1 MTFLKYK
8 VLEESYN
15 IILTLCRLNDNI
27 TKQEMVLSRGGVTAD
42 TVLFGKYRLDRVI
55 GKGRTGTVWLA
66 VHLGLEEYRAIKQVS
81 KAAVGYEAFH
91 REALI
96 LKSLRHPAIP
106 IVYDLEE
113 DQNFLYLIQEYIK
126 GDSLYALIQN
136 QGVISEAE
144 AVRYGVQICALV
156 EFLHFAGEKPILF
169 LDLQPKNLIICGG
182 IVKIIDFGQASF
194 AEHCTHQ
201 SARYGTVGCA
211 APEQYT
217 SGQILDIRT
226 DVYAIGAVL
235 SYMVSGKPGMA
246 QDVGSGISDGLR
258 AIIGKCME
266 VDRKKRFRTAEE
278 LGRRLEGLAQAGI
291 ECQNRIKNPIPS
303 LAVAVVGSREGTGPT
318 HLSLALCGYLKRAGF
333 RAVYEEHNVS
343 GHIRRLAERYGSRA
357 DKHGLF
363 HIRGLLLKPWY
374 GSAVALDQP
383 EAGIVVRD
391 YGTGWQELS
400 AGAKAERLAVLM
412 VAGAGL
418 WEQEDCM
425 QMLKSLGPLWDSPR
439 FEAAA
444 LVWRSPE
451 GVRGFRP
458 DRKKLPPGT
467 RRFAEPFFSDPFCP
481 GAQGGEFL
489 KELWDALA
497 GGRTGKR
504 SWLKRCLIGG
514 KAFFAAKDR
523 IQDSAE
529 SSASSE
535 PGEGQG

>member
-1 MTFLKYK
+1 M
-8 VLEESYN
+8 
-15 IILTLCRLNDNI
+15 
-27 TKQEMVLSRGGVTAD
+27 
-42 TVLFGKYRLDRVI
+42 
-55 GKGRTGTVWLA
+55 
-66 VHLGLEEYRAIKQVS
+66 
-81 KAAVGYEAFH
+81 
-91 REALI
+91 
-96 LKSLRHPAIP
+96 
-106 IVYDLEE
+106 
-113 DQNFLYLIQEYIK
+113 
-126 GDSLYALIQN
+126 YALIQN

-217 SGQILDIRT
+217 SDQILDIRT

-246 QDVGSGISDGLR
+246 QGEESGISDGLR
-258 AIIGKCME
+258 AIIGTCME
-266 VDRKKRFRTAEE
+266 VDREKRFRSAGE
-278 LGRRLEGLAQAGI
+278 LERRLEALPLAGNDHR
-291 ECQNRIKNPIPS
+291 NRTNKAIPS
-303 LAVAVVGSREGTGPT
+303 LVVAVVGSREGTGVT
-318 HLSLALCGYLKRAGF
+318 HMALALCGYLKRAGF
-333 RAVYEEHNVS
+333 EAVYEERNAT
-343 GHIRRLAERYGSRA
+343 GHIRRLAEHYGSRA
-357 DKHGLF
+357 DDRGIYC
-363 HIRGLLLKPWY
+363 IRGLRLKPWY
-374 GSAVALDQP
+374 GTAVELEEP
-383 EAGIVVRD
+383 EARIRVQD
-391 YGTGWQELS
+391 YGTDWKALC
-400 AGAKAERLAVLM
+400 AGDVTERLAVLM

-439 FEAAA
+439 LEAAA

-504 SWLKRCLIGG
+504 SWLKRCPIGG
-514 KAFFAAKDR
+514 KAFFAAKDKIR
-523 IQDSAE
+523 DSAE